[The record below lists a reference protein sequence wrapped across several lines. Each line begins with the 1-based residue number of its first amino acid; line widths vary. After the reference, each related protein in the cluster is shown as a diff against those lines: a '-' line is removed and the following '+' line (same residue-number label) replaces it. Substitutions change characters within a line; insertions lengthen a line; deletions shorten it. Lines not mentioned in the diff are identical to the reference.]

1 MLLPLLQNNLLAG
14 GGSGVNVTPGVVN
27 LTLTGYAPTV
37 TAPAAVTPGAATL
50 TLTGFAPTVGVSV
63 NVTPGVGTLT
73 LTGFAPSVTAPAAVT
88 PGAASL
94 VLTGFAPTVT
104 APASVTPA
112 AGALTLTGFAPAV
125 TVAGSNV
132 SVTPDPATLTLTGY
146 APDVVGDA
154 KGGASYDDDKPKR
167 KKRYVIEVD
176 GKLHVFT
183 SAKAAKQALDATNQK
198 PDDDVAEQV
207 TTAPRPAPKPVESIA
222 LSDVQAVLDKA
233 RVDYLMT
240 MRHLDALVAEYE
252 ARRDEL
258 LRDEQDIEDLL
269 LLL

>member
-14 GGSGVNVTPGVVN
+14 GGSGVNVTPGVVS

-37 TAPAAVTPGAATL
+37 TAPADVSPGAATL
-50 TLTGFAPTVGVSV
+50 TLTGFAPTIGVSV
-63 NVTPGVGTLT
+63 NVTPDVGTLT
-73 LTGFAPSVTAPAAVT
+73 LTGFAPSVTAPA
-88 PGAASL
+88 
-94 VLTGFAPTVT
+94 
-104 APASVTPA
+104 SVTPS

-125 TVAGSNV
+125 DVASSGGV
-132 SVTPDPATLTLTGY
+132 SVTPANATLTLTGY

>member
-1 MLLPLLQNNLLAG
+1 MATAFQSGSFQDDSFQIDAAG
-14 GGSGVNVTPGVVN
+14 GGTNVTPGIVS

-73 LTGFAPSVTAPAAVT
+73 LTGFAPSVTAPATVT
-88 PGAASL
+88 PSAASL
-94 VLTGFAPTVT
+94 VLTGFAPTVAVAGGAVNLT
-104 APASVTPA
+104 PAS
-112 AGALTLTGFAPAV
+112 
-125 TVAGSNV
+125 
-132 SVTPDPATLTLTGY
+132 ATLTLTGY